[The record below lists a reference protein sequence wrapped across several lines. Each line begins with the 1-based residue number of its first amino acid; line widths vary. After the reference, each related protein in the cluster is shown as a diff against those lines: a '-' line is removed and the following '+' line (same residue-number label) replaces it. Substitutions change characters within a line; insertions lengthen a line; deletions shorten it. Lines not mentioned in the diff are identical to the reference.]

1 MPNMT
6 TGTVFLVDDDPY
18 MLDSLSTLLHVHGFT
33 VSAFGDG
40 AKALAG
46 FLEAPPDVVVTDV
59 NMPNI
64 SGIKL
69 LEKIRAIDNE
79 TPVIFITANAEFDMA
94 LSAIKMKAFEF
105 IIKPFAPGSLINAVA
120 KGIDYKKLVQCE
132 KNYKAEL
139 ERTVRERAGELAEAL
154 RVQKEV
160 SREII
165 ERLTTA
171 AELRDEDTG
180 LHNFRIG
187 LFAGRIA
194 RWLGMPDDYVDI
206 IRTASAMHDIGKI
219 GIPDSILFKPQ
230 SLTRGEFEVIKT
242 HTIIGEQIL
251 GRSSHPLLQMAAS
264 IALSHHERWDGTGYP
279 HGLRG
284 ETIPLEGRIVMLAD
298 QYDALRSRRVYKP
311 PFDHATAC
319 AIILEGDT
327 LTRPEHF
334 DPRLLQV
341 FRNAAAS
348 FEEIYEQNQ
357 DNGRRAT
364 NDVGNDVGSIEHML
378 KSLYCSEARAC

>member
-1 MPNMT
+1 MPITT

-18 MLDSLSTLLHVHGFT
+18 ILDSLSTLLHVHGFA
-33 VSAFGDG
+33 VRAFSDG
-40 AKALAG
+40 MAALAG

-69 LEKIRAIDNE
+69 LEKIRTIDSE
-79 TPVIFITANAEFDMA
+79 TPVIFMTANAELDMA

-105 IIKPFAPGSLINAVA
+105 IIKPFAPSSLINAVA
-120 KGIDYKKLVQCE
+120 KGINYKKLVQCE
-132 KNYKAEL
+132 KNYKTEL
-139 ERTVRERAGELAEAL
+139 ERTVQERAGELADAL
-154 RVQKEV
+154 RVQKDV

-180 LHNFRIG
+180 LHISRIG
-187 LFAGRIA
+187 RFAGQIA
-194 RWLGMPDDYVDI
+194 RWLGTPEDFIETITM
-206 IRTASAMHDIGKI
+206 ASAMHDIGKI

-230 SLTRGEFEVIKT
+230 PLTRVEFEVIKT

-251 GRSSHPLLQMAAS
+251 GSSSHPLLQMAAS

-279 HGLRG
+279 HGLRS
-284 ETIPLEGRIVMLAD
+284 EAIPLEGRIVMLAD

-311 PFDHATAC
+311 AFDHATAC

-327 LTRPEHF
+327 QTRPEHF
-334 DPRLLQV
+334 DPRLLRA

-348 FEEIYEQNQ
+348 FEEIYEQNR
-357 DNGRRAT
+357 DNCRRAI
-364 NDVGNDVGSIEHML
+364 DDFGSLEHML
-378 KSLYCSEARAC
+378 NSMYCSEARAC

>member
-1 MPNMT
+1 
-6 TGTVFLVDDDPY
+6 
-18 MLDSLSTLLHVHGFT
+18 VHGFA
-33 VSAFGDG
+33 VRAFGDG

-59 NMPNI
+59 NMPVI

-69 LEKIRAIDNE
+69 LENIRAIDAE
-79 TPVIFITANAEFDMA
+79 TPVIFMTANAEIDMA

-105 IIKPFAPGSLINAVA
+105 IVKPFTPGSLISAVA
-120 KGIDYKKLVQCE
+120 KGVNYKKLVQCE

-139 ERTVRERAGELAEAL
+139 ERTVKERGGELSEAL
-154 RVQKEV
+154 RVQKDV

-180 LHNFRIG
+180 LHISRIG
-187 LFAGRIA
+187 RFAGRIA
-194 RWLGMPDDYVDI
+194 RWLGMPEDFI
-206 IRTASAMHDIGKI
+206 ETIAMASAMHDIGKI

-230 SLTRGEFEVIKT
+230 PLTKGEFEVIKT

-251 GRSSHPLLQMAAS
+251 GRSGHPLLQMAAS
-264 IALSHHERWDGTGYP
+264 IALTHHERWDGTGYP

-284 ETIPLEGRIVMLAD
+284 EAIPLEGRIVMLAD
-298 QYDALRSRRVYKP
+298 QYDALRSQRVYKP
-311 PFDHATAC
+311 AFDHPTAC

-327 LTRPEHF
+327 QTRPDHF

-341 FRNAAAS
+341 FRSAAAS
-348 FEEIYEQNQ
+348 FEEIYDQNR
-357 DNGRRAT
+357 DSVRRAT
-364 NDVGNDVGSIEHML
+364 ADVGSLTHVLKHM
-378 KSLYCSEARAC
+378 YCPEARDC